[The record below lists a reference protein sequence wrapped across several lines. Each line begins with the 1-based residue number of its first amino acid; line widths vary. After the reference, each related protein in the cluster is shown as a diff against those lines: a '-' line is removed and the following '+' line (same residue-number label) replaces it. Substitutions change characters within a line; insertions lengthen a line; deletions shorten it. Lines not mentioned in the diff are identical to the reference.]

1 MLRPTINVAKRVAT
15 LETVIIT
22 CANNTKTIYTGSKLL
37 SGMMAAKSINIKDFE
52 FKFKD
57 GGFYTHKGRTIRQ
70 SANLSTSLIDD
81 LTRILS
87 GNYICIKGEENEV

>member
-1 MLRPTINVAKRVAT
+1 
-15 LETVIIT
+15 
-22 CANNTKTIYTGSKLL
+22 
-37 SGMMAAKSINIKDFE
+37 MMAAKSINIKDFE

-70 SANLSTSLIDD
+70 SANLSTSLISD

-87 GNYICIKGEENEV
+87 GNYICI

>member
-1 MLRPTINVAKRVAT
+1 MIHPTINVAKRVAT

-22 CANNTKTIYTGSKLL
+22 CANGTKTIYTGSKLL
-37 SGMMAAKSINIKDFE
+37 SGIKDFE

-70 SANLSTSLIDD
+70 SANLSTSLISD

-87 GNYICIKGEENEV
+87 GNYICI